1 VYCSH
6 VRLCARVDDSVQEFG
21 NFQEEDFEGPVQ
33 HFDEGKC
40 LDHVANPAF
49 TSSSLSQ
56 NMHDA
61 LQKWVV

>member
-1 VYCSH
+1 MYCSH

-40 LDHVANPAF
+40 LDHVANPV
-49 TSSSLSQ
+49 LHQ
-56 NMHDA
+56 
-61 LQKWVV
+61 VVFLKICMMLYKNG